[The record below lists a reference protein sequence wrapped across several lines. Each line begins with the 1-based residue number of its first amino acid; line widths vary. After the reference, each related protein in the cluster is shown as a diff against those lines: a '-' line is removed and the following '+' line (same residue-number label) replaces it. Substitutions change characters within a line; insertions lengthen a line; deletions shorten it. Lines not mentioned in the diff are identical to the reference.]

1 MKEYISDEQ
10 VVKRAN
16 AAVKIELEKMRA
28 MDVPIAVYDRKTQT
42 IYEEDSNGSR
52 KEVGKSTFTELL
64 KPPIEYINADEIQK
78 NF

>member
-1 MKEYISDEQ
+1 MEMKEYISDEQ

-16 AAVKIELEKMRA
+16 AAVKIELEKKKA

-52 KEVGKSTFTELL
+52 KEVGKRLRRGRYSERIA
-64 KPPIEYINADEIQK
+64 KEA
-78 NF
+78 